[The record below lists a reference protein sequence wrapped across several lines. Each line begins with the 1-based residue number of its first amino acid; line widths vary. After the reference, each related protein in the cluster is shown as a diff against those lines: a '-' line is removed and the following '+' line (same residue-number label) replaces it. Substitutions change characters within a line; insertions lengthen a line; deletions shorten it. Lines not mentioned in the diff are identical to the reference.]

1 MTQTE
6 ETADRDL
13 VLARMIDAPPAKV
26 FRAWTD
32 PALLVQWFAPL
43 PWTTPKAELD
53 VRPGGSNMV
62 VMRGPDGTEFPNRG
76 VYLEVVENQRLVFT
90 DAFVAAWEPSSKPFM
105 TVILTFE
112 DVGGEDVGGK
122 TRYTALVRHWSWP
135 TGKRT
140 RKWGSTKGGDAV
152 PISSRPWSRGSSSVR
167 RNTRRDQC
175 PPGACWM
182 MLPPPVTRFS
192 APPPCDPAAGVV
204 ATCCWAIGPD
214 PLADCCCTTL
224 PLPTVTASGPWLLI
238 TIGRL
243 PWW

>member
-135 TGKRT
+135 TGSARENGVPRRVGT
-140 RKWGSTKGGDAV
+140 LCRSARGPGRADLAACGEIPGG
-152 PISSRPWSRGSSSVR
+152 ISVR
-167 RNTRRDQC
+167 RAR
-175 PPGACWM
+175 
-182 MLPPPVTRFS
+182 
-192 APPPCDPAAGVV
+192 AG
-204 ATCCWAIGPD
+204 
-214 PLADCCCTTL
+214 
-224 PLPTVTASGPWLLI
+224 
-238 TIGRL
+238 
-243 PWW
+243 